1 MVYDNMKV
9 AVAKFVGHNEKQP
22 TKGLLTL
29 STYYGFNF
37 RFLIYVHEMK
47 KVMLKEVLNM
57 WE

>member
-29 STYYGFNF
+29 SKYYGFNF
-37 RFLIYVHEMK
+37 RFLIYFHEMK

-57 WE
+57 